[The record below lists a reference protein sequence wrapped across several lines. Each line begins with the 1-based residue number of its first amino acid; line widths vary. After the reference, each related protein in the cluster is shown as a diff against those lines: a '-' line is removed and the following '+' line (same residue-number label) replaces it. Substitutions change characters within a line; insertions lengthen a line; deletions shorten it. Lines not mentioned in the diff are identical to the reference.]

1 MKLPQN
7 LNLKKGNVSMNDCLF
22 CKIIE
27 GEIPSN
33 KVYEDENILCFHD
46 IAPQAPVHVLIV
58 PKKHI
63 ESMDELSEEDGALI
77 ANLLIKIKDIAAQ
90 LELENGYRVVN
101 NCGEDGM
108 QTVGHLHFHLLGK
121 RQMEWPPG

>member
-1 MKLPQN
+1 LPQN
-7 LNLKKGNVSMNDCLF
+7 LNIKKGNVSMSDCLF

-27 GEIPSN
+27 GKIPSN

-46 IAPQAPVHVLIV
+46 IAPQAPVHVLIL

-63 ESMDELSEEDGALI
+63 ASMDELSAEDGELI

-108 QTVGHLHFHLLGK
+108 QTVAHLHFHLLGQ

>member
-1 MKLPQN
+1 M
-7 LNLKKGNVSMNDCLF
+7 SDCLF

-27 GEIPSN
+27 GKIPSN

-46 IAPQAPVHVLIV
+46 IAPQAPVHVLIL

-63 ESMDELSEEDGALI
+63 ASMDELSAEDGELI

-108 QTVGHLHFHLLGK
+108 QTVAHLHFHLLGQ